1 MPRGQAKL
9 SVNINEL
16 EQMLNRSRTQLNK
29 LMRKRSRLQDQID
42 GLDRQIEKLGGNGS
56 TGGGGGGGRGRS
68 RARNA
73 VCLPDVIAKVLE
85 GSGKPTPVGEIVD
98 AVRASGYRSNSP
110 NFRAIVN
117 QALIKDKRFASS
129 GRGLYQL
136 KK

>member
-9 SVNINEL
+9 SINDL

-42 GLDRQIEKLGGNGS
+42 GLDRKIERLGGNGS
-56 TGGGGGGGRGRS
+56 AGVSGGRGRV
-68 RARNA
+68 RARNS
-73 VCLPDVIAKVLE
+73 VSLPDAIAKVLE
-85 GSGKPTPVGEIVD
+85 GSGKPTPVGEIVN